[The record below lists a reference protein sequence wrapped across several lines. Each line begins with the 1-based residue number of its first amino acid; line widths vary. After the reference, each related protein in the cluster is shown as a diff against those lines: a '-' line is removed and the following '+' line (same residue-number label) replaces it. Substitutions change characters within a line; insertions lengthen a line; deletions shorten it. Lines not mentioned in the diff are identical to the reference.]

1 MNLTQTLPVLCL
13 SSATRP
19 CDLCIIQA
27 FTAPRPLP
35 PHVLPPTPIHPTIAL
50 LALLSVASSHHYEP
64 VDPHILLLTSSPV
77 ILPTPLPHSPLPH
90 ESLPSVLRPRLCVPS
105 PAVVVSS
112 ATCSLTHWPGL
123 IIRIISFTSC
133 FGFRPCDPYALHL
146 VELVF
151 RLPIFQRVLQPV
163 FFFFPF
169 TSCRYPRSICAS
181 MSRFGNMITIR
192 FDFLGTAIC
201 SVQCAS
207 LYLSLPVCVCKF
219 ILPCAFRL
227 GTLHVTATSL
237 P

>member
-1 MNLTQTLPVLCL
+1 VIFV
-13 SSATRP
+13 SSKP
-19 CDLCIIQA
+19 L
-27 FTAPRPLP
+27 TAPRPLP
-35 PHVLPPTPIHPTIAL
+35 PHVLPPTPIHPTIPL

-90 ESLPSVLRPRLCVPS
+90 ESLPIVLRPRLCVPS

-123 IIRIISFTSC
+123 ITHIISFTSC

-146 VELVF
+146 VELVSSPY
-151 RLPIFQRVLQPV
+151 LPTGLTTC
-163 FFFFPF
+163 FPF
-169 TSCRYPRSICAS
+169 TSCRHPRSMCAS
-181 MSRFGNMITIR
+181 MSRFGNIVTIR